1 MGANY
6 QQFGNFFKHLLDEYS
21 WNHLSFLYDS
31 HSVESGRGMFM
42 CEFTLGQTFSMLG
55 GFKNGNISHIPFDA
69 EKSNRSTYLEL
80 LDKSSSQS
88 HVIVVCAPFTVL
100 RSILLTADDLGMLST
115 GDFVFFNVDLFIN
128 DWDLYKPWND
138 PTETV

>member
-1 MGANY
+1 MNAAFRQKNSEYRLLTCMGANY

-21 WNHLSFLYDS
+21 WHHVSFLYDS
-31 HSVESGRGMFM
+31 HSAESGRGMSM

-80 LDKSSSQS
+80 LEKSSSQS
-88 HVIVVCAPFTVL
+88 RVIAVCAKEHSPDS
-100 RSILLTADDLGMLST
+100 R
-115 GDFVFFNVDLFIN
+115 
-128 DWDLYKPWND
+128 
-138 PTETV
+138 